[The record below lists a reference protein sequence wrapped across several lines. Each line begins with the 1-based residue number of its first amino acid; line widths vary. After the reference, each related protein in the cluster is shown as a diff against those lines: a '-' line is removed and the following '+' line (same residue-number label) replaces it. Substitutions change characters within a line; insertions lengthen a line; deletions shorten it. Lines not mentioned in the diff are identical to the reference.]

1 MAGRKDGTAI
11 GDRGHTTPA
20 TLEKLSQAWQR
31 VLRCSSIDT
40 DDNFFD
46 RGGDPELAIALFAE
60 ISRTFGVELAPE
72 RIYQAPTL
80 ASQAALLNQPVIAAF
95 PPVIPLKGGTKQP
108 PVFLAH
114 GVGGTVMELFQ
125 VVKHIQSLHA
135 IYGLQ
140 ASGVDGSQE
149 PLERVEDA
157 AEFHLDGIRNVQP
170 HGPYLLV
177 GYSFGGLVMLEI
189 AQRLI
194 EQKERIGLLAMVD
207 AYPHQRYL
215 PPGQRLLLASKVT
228 ARRAASVIRG
238 VRRSGG
244 RSGSIPV
251 TLSPAAQRVRE
262 SGYRALSRYRPRFY
276 RGTIRFVKA
285 EIPSA
290 FPEDPVAVWGPLAEK
305 VELET
310 VPGNHQG
317 MVREQSGKLASVL
330 SRYLTEAGG

>member
-1 MAGRKDGTAI
+1 MASRKDGTAI
-11 GDRGHTTPA
+11 GDCGHTTPA
-20 TLEKLSQAWQR
+20 TLEKLSQLWRR
-31 VLRCSSIDT
+31 VLRCSSIDANN
-40 DDNFFD
+40 NFFD

-80 ASQAALLNQPVIAAF
+80 AYQAALLSQPVIAAF
-95 PPVIPLKGGTKQP
+95 PPVVLLKGGTKEP
-108 PVFLAH
+108 PVFMAH

-125 VVKHIQSLHA
+125 VVKHIQSPHA

-149 PLERVEDA
+149 PLQRVEDA
-157 AEFHLDGIRNVQP
+157 AEFHLGGIRKLQP

-177 GYSFGGLVMLEI
+177 GYSFGGLLMLEI
-189 AQRLI
+189 AQRLT
-194 EQKERIGLLAMVD
+194 EQKERVGLLAMVD

-215 PPGQRLLLASKVT
+215 TLGQRLRLASKLT
-228 ARRAASVIRG
+228 ARRAGSVIRG
-238 VRRSGG
+238 VSRSGG
-244 RSGSIPV
+244 RGGQMPV
-251 TLSPAAQRVRE
+251 ALSPAAQRVRK
-262 SGYRALSRYRPRFY
+262 SGYSALSRYRPRFY

-290 FPEDPVAVWGPLAEK
+290 FPEDPMAVWGPLAEK

-310 VPGNHQG
+310 VPGNHQDI
-317 MVREQSGKLASVL
+317 VREHAEKLASVL
-330 SRYLTEAGG
+330 SRYLTEAGS